1 MTSTPAAANR
11 RVLLV
16 GWDSADWRVIN
27 PLLDAGKL
35 PHLEQLVNG
44 GVIGNLA
51 TLYPVLSPM
60 LWTSIGT
67 GKRPFKHG
75 IHGFA
80 EPDPHTGGVRPITNL
95 SRKTKAVWNILSQS
109 GKKCIVIGW
118 WPSSPAEP
126 LPDGVMISNHYQRAP
141 HHDPA
146 QPWPMPPGTVW
157 PPRLAETLAELRVH
171 PGELGGEHILPFVP
185 LAADIDQNKDR
196 RLEGLAKTIADCTSI
211 HAAATQLINTEPWDF
226 MAVYYDAIDH
236 FGHGFMRYHPPRQPH
251 IPEKDF
257 ELYHGVI
264 EAAYRYHDMMLGI
277 LMAKAGPDTTVL
289 LMSDHGFHPDHLR
302 PAAIPDEPAGP
313 AVEHRHYGIFAL
325 KGAGLKR
332 DERVYGATVLDIT
345 PTLLTLF
352 DLPVGRD
359 MDGKALVNV
368 FAAPPKIETVP
379 TWDDVP
385 GNDGSHPPDTKLDA
399 GDAQEA
405 IRQLEA
411 LGYISPLP
419 DDAAKAVEET
429 QHELDYN
436 LACAYTDANRHAE
449 AGKLFAKLWAARP
462 EEHRYGAKLLSCQLA
477 LGRFKLARATLEQLR
492 ANRKKYAREAAAKLK
507 IKKEELKDK
516 KFEDLKPEEQMEFRR
531 LASKARI
538 SPAPMRQMEATLLMA
553 EGQPAAAIAILQELE
568 KAAMRVRPPEKPAEE
583 KSSTKEKAAAP
594 HEAAKEE
601 KPTSPY
607 ADDPGFHLQIGQS
620 YLALKR
626 WDDAER
632 AFKRALELDSDNAHA
647 HLGLA
652 RVGLGLRRNFEAAS
666 DALTSVGLIYHN
678 PAGHFLLGVALHR
691 IGRVQHAAEALQVCV
706 AQNPNFL
713 PAHRRLALLY
723 SHRLKDPQKAKEH
736 REKIQAVI
744 ELRRQQIKVAGEQPD
759 VSVASP
765 IVTSES
771 TIGAAPVATRPPASP
786 AEIPAAIA
794 VPLDPPRA
802 DAPFLTIVSGLPRSG
817 TSLMMQM
824 LAAGGLPP
832 LHDGHRPADTDNP
845 RGYFEFAPAKN
856 LRADASWLP
865 QAQGRV
871 VKLVAQLL
879 QFLPAG
885 LAGVSGVADPGGPNP
900 GLNEAGSKAA
910 GGPSAEQKVFAPHYR
925 VILMERT
932 LEEVLASQKTM
943 LDRHGHAGAALT
955 PEKLRGVFEQ
965 QLARVAEILDRRKLA
980 VLRVQHADALR
991 EPIATAARVAEFLG
1005 LPLDQAAMAAAIDPK
1020 LHRQKK
1026 T

>member
-1 MTSTPAAANR
+1 M
-11 RVLLV
+11 
-16 GWDSADWRVIN
+16 IN

-35 PHLEQLVNG
+35 PHLEQLVNS

-118 WPSSPAEP
+118 WPSHPAEP
-126 LPDGVMISNHYQRAP
+126 LPDGVTISNHYQRAP
-141 HHDPA
+141 HNDPT
-146 QPWPMPPGTVW
+146 QPWPMQPGTVH
-157 PPRLAETLAELRVH
+157 PARLADTLAELRVH

-185 LAADIDQNKDR
+185 KAADIDQKKDR
-196 RLEGLAKTIADCTSI
+196 RLEGLAKTIADCTTI

-236 FGHGFMRYHPPRQPH
+236 FGHGFMRYHPPRQKW

-257 ELYHGVI
+257 EVYNGVI
-264 EAAYRYHDMMLGI
+264 EAAYRYHDMMLGV
-277 LMAKAGPDTTVL
+277 LMAMAGPDTTVL
-289 LMSDHGFHPDHLR
+289 LMSDHGFHPDNLR
-302 PAAIPDEPAGP
+302 PSAIPMEPAGP

-325 KGAGLKR
+325 KGAGLKK

-359 MDGKALVNV
+359 MDGKPLVNA
-368 FAAPPKIETVP
+368 FAEPPKIETVP
-379 TWDDVP
+379 SWDEVP

-399 GDAQEA
+399 GDAKEA
-405 IRQLEA
+405 IKQLEA
-411 LGYISPLP
+411 LGYIQPLP
-419 DDAAKAVEET
+419 EDAAKAVEET

-436 LACAYTDANRHAE
+436 LACAYTDANRHGE
-449 AGKLFAKLWAARP
+449 AAKLFAKLWAARQ

-477 LGRFKLARATLEQLR
+477 LGRFKVARATLEQLR
-492 ANRKKYAREAAAKLK
+492 ANRKKFAGEAAAKLK
-507 IKKEELKDK
+507 VKKEELKDK

-531 LASKARI
+531 LASKARL

-553 EGQPAAAIAILQELE
+553 EGKHAEAIAILQELE
-568 KAAMRVRPPEKPAEE
+568 KGAMPKRETAAGKAADE
-583 KSSTKEKAAAP
+583 KSATKKGKGAAKREKAAAKD
-594 HEAAKEE
+594 EKAAAKEE
-601 KPTSPY
+601 EPSSPY
-607 ADDPGFHLQIGQS
+607 GDDPGFHLQLGQG

-626 WDDAER
+626 WADAER

-647 HLGLA
+647 FLGLA

-666 DALTSVGLIYHN
+666 DALTSVGLLYHN
-678 PAGHFLLGVALHR
+678 PPGHFLLGIALHR
-691 IGRVQHAAEALQVCV
+691 IGRVKHAAEALKVCV

-723 SHRLKDPQKAKEH
+723 ANRLNNPKLAKEH

-744 ELRRQQIKVAGEQPD
+744 ELRRQQLKAVAEQREQNL
-759 VSVASP
+759 AAP
-765 IVTSES
+765 IVTSEAA
-771 TIGAAPVATRPPASP
+771 IGAAPAPATVSA
-786 AEIPAAIA
+786 AETPAAVV
-794 VPLDPPRA
+794 VPLDPPRT
-802 DAPFLTIVSGLPRSG
+802 DAPFITVVSGLPRSG

-824 LAAGGLPP
+824 LVAGGLPA
-832 LHDGHRPADTDNP
+832 LHDGNRPADADNP

-856 LRADASWLP
+856 LRADGSWLP

-879 QFLPAG
+879 PFLPAAI
-885 LAGVSGVADPGGPNP
+885 AGEKD
-900 GLNEAGSKAA
+900 AA
-910 GGPSAEQKVFAPHYR
+910 GAAPKPRMLDYR
-925 VILMERT
+925 IVWMERT

-955 PEKLRGVFEQ
+955 PDKLRAVYEQ
-965 QLARVAEILDRRKLA
+965 QLARVTEIVERRKLA
-980 VLRVQHADALR
+980 VLRIAHRDAIKD
-991 EPIATAARVAEFLG
+991 PAGTAARVAEFLA
-1005 LPLDQAAMAAAIDPK
+1005 LPLDRAAMAAAIDPK